1 MAGRGQVD
9 WEVVLGS
16 TPYNYA
22 GGWASIMEALS
33 PSACVHN
40 VGSTGPQMD
49 LWTEIRKSVNLN
61 GKKDT
66 FMFATSYMRFSHL
79 LNYE

>member
-1 MAGRGQVD
+1 
-9 WEVVLGS
+9 
-16 TPYNYA
+16 
-22 GGWASIMEALS
+22 MEALS

-40 VGSTGPQMD
+40 VGSMGPQMD

-66 FMFATSYMRFSHL
+66 FMFTTSYMNFSHL
-79 LNYE
+79 FTYE